1 MNSPARR
8 GHVVTAR
15 PLQAC
20 RRRCRAERCAG
31 NWGKMTR
38 MSEVTH
44 ILATI
49 EGGDARAADKLL
61 PLVYEQLRAIARQ
74 RMAQER
80 AGHTLQAT
88 ALVHEAYLRLVG
100 GQQVPW
106 MNRGHFYIAAAE
118 AMRRILIEHA
128 RKRDRVKRGG
138 DRRRVPVSVADL
150 AAEQDS
156 EEILAVDEAVRR
168 LEEMDAE
175 AAKVVRLRFFA
186 GLSVDETARALD
198 LSPRTIAREW
208 AYARAWLHNALEGEQ
223 RTEHEHGEPR

>member
-1 MNSPARR
+1 
-8 GHVVTAR
+8 
-15 PLQAC
+15 
-20 RRRCRAERCAG
+20 
-31 NWGKMTR
+31 
-38 MSEVTH
+38 MSEVTR
-44 ILATI
+44 ILIAI
-49 EGGDARAADKLL
+49 EGGDSRAAAKLL

-106 MNRGHFYIAAAE
+106 MNRAHFYLAAAE

-168 LEEMDAE
+168 LEETDAQ
-175 AAKVVRLRFFA
+175 AAKVVQLRFFA

-208 AYARAWLHNALEGEQ
+208 AYARAWLHNALQGEEP
-223 RTEHEHGEPR
+223 TEHGQGAPR

>member
-1 MNSPARR
+1 
-8 GHVVTAR
+8 
-15 PLQAC
+15 
-20 RRRCRAERCAG
+20 
-31 NWGKMTR
+31 
-38 MSEVTH
+38 MSEVTR
-44 ILATI
+44 ILVAV
-49 EGGDARAADKLL
+49 EGGDVRAADKLL
-61 PLVYEQLRAIARQ
+61 PLVYEQLRAIATQ

-106 MNRGHFYIAAAE
+106 MNRAHFYLAAAE

-128 RKRDRVKRGG
+128 RKRGRLKRGG

-168 LEEMDAE
+168 LEETDAQ
-175 AAKVVRLRFFA
+175 AGKVVRLRFFA

-208 AYARAWLHNALEGEQ
+208 AYARAWLHDALKGEEH
-223 RTEHEHGEPR
+223 TEHGTENHDDAC